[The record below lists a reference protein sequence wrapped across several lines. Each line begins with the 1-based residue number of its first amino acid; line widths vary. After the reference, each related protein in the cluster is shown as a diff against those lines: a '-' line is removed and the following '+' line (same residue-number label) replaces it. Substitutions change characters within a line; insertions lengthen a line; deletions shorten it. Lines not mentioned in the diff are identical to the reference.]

1 MFASTTASTQIACSQ
16 LARVSSQRKSSNA
29 VAATSGASSSSS
41 SACFS
46 STFETRRFTK
56 LTAARNAS
64 EAKQT
69 NGRGM
74 AILAKATAEVR
85 IERFFVLNSERR
97 PSRGGGERR
106 PVEGGFLRQKPP
118 FFHSKSGPQGGRLH
132 FYPNIFFLF
141 FSRFRGCEKKHGFV
155 TKKDRKER
163 ASFGSSLS
171 LAVSSSRFLF
181 CTRDVVVVVARMKFS
196 QTLPC
201 FPLSE
206 NNSLY

>member
-56 LTAARNAS
+56 LTAARNVS

-85 IERFFVLNSERR
+85 IERFFDLNSEQR
-97 PSRGGGERR
+97 PIGREERDVRMRGWI
-106 PVEGGFLRQKPP
+106 LRQKPP
-118 FFHSKSGPQGGRLH
+118 FFLSKSGPRGGRLH
-132 FYPNIFFLF
+132 DIQTIS
-141 FSRFRGCEKKHGFV
+141 FSSSSSSSSSLGCE
-155 TKKDRKER
+155 RK
-163 ASFGSSLS
+163 
-171 LAVSSSRFLF
+171 
-181 CTRDVVVVVARMKFS
+181 TRV
-196 QTLPC
+196 
-201 FPLSE
+201 
-206 NNSLY
+206 

>member
-56 LTAARNAS
+56 LTAARNVS

-85 IERFFVLNSERR
+85 IERFFDLNSEQR
-97 PSRGGGERR
+97 PIGREESDVR
-106 PVEGGFLRQKPP
+106 LRVDFYAKNLLFSSPKVVP
-118 FFHSKSGPQGGRLH
+118 RGGRLH
-132 FYPNIFFLF
+132 YIQTIS
-141 FSRFRGCEKKHGFV
+141 FSSSSSSLGCE
-155 TKKDRKER
+155 RK
-163 ASFGSSLS
+163 
-171 LAVSSSRFLF
+171 
-181 CTRDVVVVVARMKFS
+181 TRV
-196 QTLPC
+196 
-201 FPLSE
+201 
-206 NNSLY
+206 

>member
-118 FFHSKSGPQGGRLH
+118 FFHSKSGPQKGAVFIISKH
-132 FYPNIFFLF
+132 FLL
-141 FSRFRGCEKKHGFV
+141 V
-155 TKKDRKER
+155 LL
-163 ASFGSSLS
+163 SLS
-171 LAVSSSRFLF
+171 RL
-181 CTRDVVVVVARMKFS
+181 
-196 QTLPC
+196 
-201 FPLSE
+201 
-206 NNSLY
+206 

>member
-41 SACFS
+41 ACFS

-56 LTAARNAS
+56 LTAARNVS

-85 IERFFVLNSERR
+85 IERFFVLNSEQR
-97 PSRGGGERR
+97 PSEGEERDVR
-106 PVEGGFLRQKPP
+106 MRGGFLRQKPP
-118 FFHSKSGPQGGRLH
+118 FFPLQKWSPGGRLH
-132 FYPNIFFLF
+132 YIQTIS
-141 FSRFRGCEKKHGFV
+141 FSSSSSSLDRGCE
-155 TKKDRKER
+155 RK
-163 ASFGSSLS
+163 
-171 LAVSSSRFLF
+171 
-181 CTRDVVVVVARMKFS
+181 TRV
-196 QTLPC
+196 
-201 FPLSE
+201 
-206 NNSLY
+206 

>member
-97 PSRGGGERR
+97 PSRGEERDVR
-106 PVEGGFLRQKPP
+106 LRVDFYAKNLLFSTPKVVPRGAVFIISKHFL
-118 FFHSKSGPQGGRLH
+118 LV
-132 FYPNIFFLF
+132 LL
-141 FSRFRGCEKKHGFV
+141 
-155 TKKDRKER
+155 
-163 ASFGSSLS
+163 SLS
-171 LAVSSSRFLF
+171 RL
-181 CTRDVVVVVARMKFS
+181 
-196 QTLPC
+196 
-201 FPLSE
+201 
-206 NNSLY
+206 

>member
-41 SACFS
+41 ACFS

-56 LTAARNAS
+56 LTAARNVS

-132 FYPNIFFLF
+132 HIQT
-141 FSRFRGCEKKHGFV
+141 FSSC
-155 TKKDRKER
+155 
-163 ASFGSSLS
+163 SSLAFA
-171 LAVSSSRFLF
+171 AVKKNTGS
-181 CTRDVVVVVARMKFS
+181 
-196 QTLPC
+196 
-201 FPLSE
+201 
-206 NNSLY
+206 